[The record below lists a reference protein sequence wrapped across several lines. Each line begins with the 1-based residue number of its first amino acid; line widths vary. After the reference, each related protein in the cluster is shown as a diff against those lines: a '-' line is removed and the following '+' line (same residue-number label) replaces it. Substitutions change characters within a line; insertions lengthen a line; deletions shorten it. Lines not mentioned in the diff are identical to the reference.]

1 MIKISRERVL
11 NTFIEK
17 IKNAKSSGLSEI
29 KMSVKELDDI
39 SFVIYQ
45 IMAEKLDMFIEMN
58 EKIKEEK
65 KELDNKKKI
74 RQYKEKDDEDEEIT
88 YISGG
93 HF

>member
-1 MIKISRERVL
+1 MIKISREKVL

-17 IKNAKSSGLSEI
+17 IKNAKSSGMSEI
-29 KMSVKELDDI
+29 KMSVKELDDV

-45 IMAEKLDMFIEMN
+45 IMAEKLDMFIELN
-58 EKIKEEK
+58 EKLKESK

-74 RQYKEKDDEDEEIT
+74 IQYKEETDEDSDVK

>member
-1 MIKISRERVL
+1 MIKISREKVL

-17 IKNAKSSGLSEI
+17 IKNAKSSGMSEI
-29 KMSVKELDDI
+29 KMSVRELDDV

-45 IMAEKLDMFIEMN
+45 IMAEKLDMFMEMN

-74 RQYKEKDDEDEEIT
+74 RQYKEEDEEEDVKF
-88 YISGG
+88 ISGG

>member
-1 MIKISRERVL
+1 MIKISREKVL

-17 IKNAKSSGLSEI
+17 IKNAKSSGMSEI
-29 KMSVKELDDI
+29 KMSVKELDDV

-45 IMAEKLDMFIEMN
+45 IMAEKLDMFMEMN

-74 RQYKEKDDEDEEIT
+74 RQYKEEDEEEEVKF
-88 YISGG
+88 ISGG

>member
-1 MIKISRERVL
+1 MIKISREKVL

-29 KMSVKELDDI
+29 KMSVKELDDV

-45 IMAEKLDMFIEMN
+45 IMAEKLDMFMELN

-65 KELDNKKKI
+65 KDLDNKKKI
-74 RQYKEKDDEDEEIT
+74 RQYKEEDEEEEVKF
-88 YISGG
+88 ISGG

>member
-1 MIKISRERVL
+1 MIKISREKVL

-58 EKIKEEK
+58 EKIKQE
-65 KELDNKKKI
+65 
-74 RQYKEKDDEDEEIT
+74 
-88 YISGG
+88 
-93 HF
+93 

>member
-1 MIKISRERVL
+1 MIKISREKVL

-17 IKNAKSSGLSEI
+17 IKNAKSSGMSEI
-29 KMSVKELDDI
+29 KMSVKELDDV

-45 IMAEKLDMFIEMN
+45 IMAEKLDMFMEMN

-74 RQYKEKDDEDEEIT
+74 RQYKEEDEEEDVKF
-88 YISGG
+88 ISGG